1 MHLFGGRY
9 GVYLVLERGAL
20 FAALGSNE
28 LPPKEPRDSRPN
40 GNRGTTVAIQG
51 ACLGR
56 GGGSRGQRQT
66 IRAGNVRSLGS
77 MLINDRLKILGKG
90 NYMSV
95 QFGRWN
101 FEGQP
106 PAPDYIE
113 KVSATL
119 APYGPDSNES
129 YSKGGVRILYRAFHT
144 TKESRR
150 AKQPHSSCSGAVI
163 TWDGRLDNRAELI
176 KELRSVLAFDSTD
189 VLIVAAAYERWGA
202 DCFANLIGDWALSIW
217 NAANHSLILAKD
229 PIGTRHLYYSF
240 DNNQVTWSTIL
251 DPLVR
256 LASKT
261 FALNEEYIAGWFS
274 MFPALDLTP
283 CVGIHSVPP
292 SSSVLLR
299 PGKHAVSKYWDFD
312 PKNKI
317 RYRTEAEYEEHFRV
331 VFAKAV
337 QRKLRSDRP
346 VLAELSGGRDSSS
359 IVCMADT
366 IVARGAADTPRLD
379 TISYYDDAEPNW
391 NERPYF
397 TRVEEKRGR
406 SGWHINVSTQDLDKI
421 PAPEPPRESAHG
433 RFVPTPGN
441 DGRTSPH
448 FRMCMAS
455 QENRVVLSGIGGDE
469 VMGGVP
475 TAAPE
480 LENLLARAQFGA
492 LAHQL
497 KVWALEMRKP
507 WFHLFWEAARGF
519 FPPAL
524 VGVPKY
530 MRPAPWLRPSFVK
543 RHSSAL
549 TGYPSRTK
557 LFGPLPSFQE
567 NVGTLD
573 ALRRQLARTALPFG
587 PTFEKRYPYLDRG
600 LLEFMFAIPREQLV
614 RPTQRRSLMRRAL
627 VGMVPDE
634 ILNRKRKAFVTRSS
648 MVAISNDW
656 AHFAEM
662 TENMVSSS
670 LGIVAPEHILEALQ
684 KVRRGK
690 QVPMI
695 TLQRTFL

>member
-1 MHLFGGRY
+1 
-9 GVYLVLERGAL
+9 
-20 FAALGSNE
+20 
-28 LPPKEPRDSRPN
+28 
-40 GNRGTTVAIQG
+40 
-51 ACLGR
+51 
-56 GGGSRGQRQT
+56 
-66 IRAGNVRSLGS
+66 
-77 MLINDRLKILGKG
+77 
-90 NYMSV
+90 MSV

-101 FEGQP
+101 FEGQSP
-106 PAPDYIE
+106 VPDYIE

-129 YSKGGVRILYRAFHT
+129 YSQGGVRILYRAFHT
-144 TKESRR
+144 TKESHRE
-150 AKQPHSSCSGAVI
+150 KQPHISSSGAVI

-176 KELRSVLAFDSTD
+176 GELSDSLTNGSTD
-189 VLIVAAAYERWGA
+189 IVIVAMAFEKWGA
-202 DCFANLIGDWALSIW
+202 KCFAKLIGDWSLSIW
-217 NAANHSLILAKD
+217 SPRNRSLILAKD

-251 DPLVR
+251 DPLVC
-256 LASKT
+256 LAGKL

-274 MFPALDLTP
+274 MFPAMDLTP

-299 PGKHAVSKYWDFD
+299 PGKHEVNKYWDFD

-317 RYRTEAEYEEHFRV
+317 RYRTEAEYEEHFRI

-337 QRKLRSDRP
+337 ERKLRSDRP

-379 TISYYDDAEPNW
+379 TISYFDDSEPNW

-397 TRVEEKRGR
+397 TKVEEKRGR
-406 SGWHINVSTQDLDKI
+406 TGWHINVGTQDREEI
-421 PAPEPPRESAHG
+421 PAPEPPPESPHR
-433 RFVPTPGN
+433 RFVPTPGY

-448 FRMCMAS
+448 FRMCIAS
-455 QENRVVLSGIGGDE
+455 QGNRVVLSGIGGDE

-475 TAAPE
+475 TPVPE

-497 KVWALEMRKP
+497 KVWALEKRKP
-507 WFHLFWEAARGF
+507 WVHLFWEAARGF
-519 FPPAL
+519 FPPSL

-530 MRPAPWLRPSFVK
+530 MRPAPWLQSSFVK
-543 RHSSAL
+543 RHWAAV
-549 TGYPSRTK
+549 TGCPSRTK
-557 LFGPLPSFQE
+557 VFGPLPSFQE
-567 NVGTLD
+567 NLSTLD
-573 ALRRQLARTALPFG
+573 ALRGQLGRTALPFE
-587 PTFEKRYPYLDRG
+587 PPYERRYPYLDRG

-627 VGMVPDE
+627 VGIVPDE
-634 ILNRKRKAFVTRSS
+634 ILNRKTKAFVARSP

-656 AHFAEM
+656 SHFGEM
-662 TENMVSSS
+662 TQNMLSGS
-670 LGIVAPEHILEALQ
+670 LGIVDPERISEALQ
-684 KVRRGK
+684 KVRRGEE
-690 QVPMI
+690 VPMI
-695 TLQRTFL
+695 ALRRTLCLEGWLKDLRTLGIIKLDTTLKPKLGWQPSIQG